1 MEQNLK
7 RMANENESQYIW
19 RIGQAKDAGLLDYT
33 WGELSP
39 ILNREL
45 NIDETEWRGESAWR
59 KKYRVM
65 QQAYD
70 DVFSRQ
76 QFDVDYIS
84 ELQEQKRE
92 IDKARMKLQTEKIEY
107 NRWLREEARDELII
121 EKITEAISQ
130 LDPLLSHHV
139 TANAGD
145 FMNMNNNKSWV
156 LAISDAHFG
165 TELIIKGLR
174 NEVINEYNPEI
185 FYRRMNDLFEQVMRI
200 IQREN
205 IGTLYIFDLGDQID
219 GILRVSQL
227 MKLRYGVVEST
238 IKYADWLARW
248 LNDLSSCCKIIFRQ
262 TNGNHSELRMLGQKK
277 GAFEE
282 DNMGKVIYEFIKI
295 RLADNLNVNID
306 QNETG
311 FIFENIQGYNV
322 LGYHGE
328 SKKLDTTMK
337 DFEKIYKTDID
348 ILVAGHLHHS
358 YSETVGVCSDVM
370 RTPSIIGIDDFSM
383 KLHKTSNPGATMFCI
398 EQGKGKVVE
407 YNIKL

>member
-7 RMANENESQYIW
+7 KMESEDQEQYFYRICKMKDVLGFTWPQMA
-19 RIGQAKDAGLLDYT
+19 
-33 WGELSP
+33 ELF
-39 ILNREL
+39 NKEL
-45 NIDETEWRGESAWR
+45 GKNCGDSKWR
-59 KKYRVM
+59 KDWEIFDRIFTANQNVIFGEGKYLDEIKAER
-65 QQAYD
+65 Y
-70 DVFSRQ
+70 
-76 QFDVDYIS
+76 
-84 ELQEQKRE
+84 ELEKER
-92 IDKARMKLQTEKIEY
+92 KKLQTEKLEY
-107 NRWLREEARDELII
+107 NKWIREEARDELII
-121 EKITEAISQ
+121 EKITEAINN
-130 LDPLLSHHV
+130 LDPLLSPHV
-139 TANAGD
+139 PANSSS
-145 FMNMNNNKSWV
+145 FMDTRGSQKSWV
-156 LAISDAHFG
+156 LAFSDAHFG
-165 TELIIKGLR
+165 AELTIKGLY
-174 NEVINEYNPEI
+174 NEIINEYSPDI
-185 FYRRMNDLFEQVMRI
+185 FYKRMNHLFEQVMGI

-205 IGTLYIFDLGDQID
+205 IDTLYVFDLGDQID

-248 LNDLSSCCKIIFRQ
+248 LNDLSACCKIVFRQ

-277 GAFEE
+277 GSFEE

-295 RLADNLNVNID
+295 RLADNLNVDIN

-328 SKKLDTTMK
+328 SKKLEATMK

-358 YSETVGVCSDVM
+358 YSETVGVCSEVM

-383 KLHKTSNPGATMFCI
+383 KLHKTSNPGATLFGI
-398 EQGKGKVVE
+398 EKGKGKVVE